1 MDDRTIELIHGSID
15 GSNTPEDE
23 RELQQRL
30 EASEAVRREHEQWL
44 RLQARL
50 AAEPSFDPPA
60 GLHESILART
70 ARPAARVV
78 PLRPRRAWLGAA
90 VALAATAAGVALL
103 LGRSPELTQLDPSVL
118 AGTIGRVPDARAPA
132 LRFDQPS
139 ISGAISLR
147 QGNGTHAIEVD
158 LDAARPVTILASAAG
173 APLGITGFVQL
184 EGEPAEVSEVE
195 GRTRLLHRGSQRY
208 ALVLDPESERNPAI
222 DLSIYDG
229 DTLVREATLIWPAD
243 TPPGQE

>member
-15 GSNTPEDE
+15 GTNGSEDE
-23 RELQQRL
+23 RELQRLL
-30 EASEAVRREHEQWL
+30 EASAVARREHEQL
-44 RLQARL
+44 RRLQARL

-70 ARPAARVV
+70 ARPATPVV

-118 AGTIGRVPDARAPA
+118 AGTIGRVTDARAPA

-147 QGNGTHAIEVD
+147 QGKGTHVIEID
-158 LDAARPVTILASAAG
+158 LDATRPVTILASAAG
-173 APLGITGFVQL
+173 APLGIAGFVQL
-184 EGEPAEVSEVE
+184 EGKPAEVSEVQ
-195 GRTRLLHRGSQRY
+195 GRTRLLHRGNQRY
-208 ALVLDPESERNPAI
+208 ALVLAPGGERSQAI

-229 DTLVREATLIWPAD
+229 DKLVREGRLIWPAD
-243 TPPGQE
+243 TPHVQQ

>member
-15 GSNTPEDE
+15 GTNGSEDE
-23 RELQQRL
+23 RELQRRL
-30 EASEAVRREHEQWL
+30 EASEAARREHEQL
-44 RLQARL
+44 HRLQARL

-70 ARPAARVV
+70 AGPAARVV
-78 PLRPRRAWLGAA
+78 PLRPRGAWLGAA

-103 LGRSPELTQLDPSVL
+103 LGRSPEPTQLDPSAL
-118 AGTIGRVPDARAPA
+118 AGTIGRLADARAPV
-132 LRFDQPS
+132 LRFDQPA

-147 QGNGTHAIEVD
+147 HGNGTHAIEID
-158 LDAARPVTILASAAG
+158 LDAAGPVTILASAAG
-173 APLGITGFVQL
+173 APLGIAGFVRL
-184 EGEPAEVSEVE
+184 EGEPAEVSEVD

-208 ALVLDPESERNPAI
+208 ALVLDPAGGRQPAI

-229 DTLVREATLIWPAD
+229 DTLVREGRLVWPAD
-243 TPPGQE
+243 TPPGQQ

>member
-23 RELQQRL
+23 RELQRL
-30 EASEAVRREHEQWL
+30 LAASDAARREHEQL
-44 RLQARL
+44 LSLQARL
-50 AAEPSFDPPA
+50 AAEPSFEPPA

-70 ARPAARVV
+70 TLPAARVV

-90 VALAATAAGVALL
+90 VALAAAAAGVALL
-103 LGRSPELTQLDPSVL
+103 LGRGPEVAKLDPAVL
-118 AGTIGRVPDARAPA
+118 AGTIGRAADARAPA
-132 LRFDQPS
+132 LRFDEPA

-147 QGNGTHAIEVD
+147 HANGIHAIEID
-158 LDAARPVTILASAAG
+158 LDAAHPVTILASAAG
-173 APLGITGFVQL
+173 APLGIAGFVRL
-184 EGEPAEVSEVE
+184 DGEPDEVTESE
-195 GRTRLLHRGSQRY
+195 GRTRLLHHGSQHY
-208 ALVLDPESERNPAI
+208 ALVLEPAGERRPAI

-229 DTLVREATLIWPAD
+229 DTLVREARLIWPAD

>member
-15 GSNTPEDE
+15 GTNGPDDE
-23 RELQQRL
+23 RELQRLL
-30 EASEAVRREHEQWL
+30 EASEVARREHEQL
-44 RLQARL
+44 RRLQARL

-70 ARPAARVV
+70 TRPATGVV

-118 AGTIGRVPDARAPA
+118 AGTIGRVAEARAPV

-147 QGNGTHAIEVD
+147 QGNGTHAIEID
-158 LDAARPVTILASAAG
+158 LDAAGPVTILASAAG
-173 APLGITGFVQL
+173 APLGIAGFVQL
-184 EGEPAEVSEVE
+184 EGEPAEVSEIA

-208 ALVLDPESERNPAI
+208 ALVLDPESERYPAI
-222 DLSIYDG
+222 DLFIYDG
-229 DTLVREATLIWPAD
+229 DTLVREGRLMWPAD
-243 TPPGQE
+243 TPPGQQ